1 MMTFFDK
8 YSVRGKFTNYSLE
21 SMLKDLDIAPK
32 LISDI
37 LIRHSVSALTKEFIE
52 QLKKTDENENV
63 LNICLEY
70 FLLADKTKPISCNKK
85 QLSTITGLT
94 ERMIDEKRRAG
105 QIPYIQL
112 SGNDGTGRKIIVYDP
127 QQVAMVLNKKVS

>member
-1 MMTFFDK
+1 MTFFDL
-8 YSVRGKFTNYSLE
+8 YSVKGKFDNYSLE
-21 SMLKDLDIAPK
+21 SMLKDLGIK
-32 LISDI
+32 QTLINE
-37 LIRHSVSALTKEFIE
+37 LIIRNAISSLTKEFIE
-52 QLKKTDENENV
+52 QLKNTDENDNV
-63 LNICLEY
+63 LNVVLEY
-70 FLLADKTKPISCNKK
+70 FLRADKTKPIACNKK
-85 QLSTITGLT
+85 QLSNITGLT

>member
-1 MMTFFDK
+1 MTFFDK
-8 YSVRGKFTNYSLE
+8 YSVHGKFTNYSLE
-21 SMLKDLDIAPK
+21 SMLKDLNVSSK
-32 LISDI
+32 LINDV
-37 LIRHSVSALTKEFIE
+37 LIRHSVSSLTKEFIE
-52 QLKKTDENENV
+52 QLKNTDENDNV
-63 LNICLEY
+63 LNVVLEY
-70 FLLADKTKPISCNKK
+70 FLRADKTKPIACNKK
-85 QLSTITGLT
+85 QLSNITGLT

>member
-1 MMTFFDK
+1 MTFFDK
-8 YSVRGKFTNYSLE
+8 YSVHGNFTNYSLE
-21 SMLKDLDIAPK
+21 SMLKDLNVSSK
-32 LISDI
+32 LINDV

-52 QLKKTDENENV
+52 QLKKTDENDNV
-63 LNICLEY
+63 LNVVLEY
-70 FLLADKTKPISCNKK
+70 FLRADKTKPIACNKK
-85 QLSTITGLT
+85 QLSNITGLT

-127 QQVAMVLNKKVS
+127 QQVAMVLNKKVF

>member
-1 MMTFFDK
+1 MTFFDK

-37 LIRHSVSALTKEFIE
+37 LIRHSVSSLTKEFIE

-112 SGNDGTGRKIIVYDP
+112 SGPDGIGKKIIVYDP

>member
-1 MMTFFDK
+1 MTFFDL
-8 YSVRGKFTNYSLE
+8 YSVKGKFDNYSLE
-21 SMLKDLDIAPK
+21 SMLKDLGIK
-32 LISDI
+32 QTLINEFI
-37 LIRHSVSALTKEFIE
+37 IRNAISSLTKEFIE
-52 QLKKTDENENV
+52 QLKKTDENDNV
-63 LNICLEY
+63 LNVVLEY
-70 FLLADKTKPISCNKK
+70 FLRADKTKPIACNKK
-85 QLSTITGLT
+85 QLSSITGLT

>member
-1 MMTFFDK
+1 MTFFDK
-8 YSVRGKFTNYSLE
+8 YSVHGNFTNYSLE
-21 SMLKDLDIAPK
+21 SMLKDLNVSSK
-32 LISDI
+32 LINDV

-52 QLKKTDENENV
+52 QLKNTDENDNV
-63 LNICLEY
+63 LNVVLEY
-70 FLLADKTKPISCNKK
+70 FLRADKTKPIACNKK
-85 QLSTITGLT
+85 QLSNITGLT

>member
-1 MMTFFDK
+1 MTFFDK